1 MSHFPKTDHAL
12 IDAEHVTLLD
22 WVQRAVQR
30 LRIAYPTAEALY
42 ELDVV
47 RHLARSH
54 FEHERHEMREAGYP
68 FLGDHERDHARLIGE
83 LTQLRAEVSGAA
95 DESATDEAYGAI
107 RRRLNGWL
115 FSHVG
120 EHDARYVRWLKES
133 GAISHSIQ

>member
-30 LRIAYPTAEALY
+30 LRVAYPTAEALY

-54 FEHERHEMREAGYP
+54 FEHERHEMRELGYP
-68 FLGDHERDHARLIGE
+68 DMGDHERDHARLIGE
-83 LTQLRAEVSGAA
+83 LTQLRGEVSTNGQ
-95 DESATDEAYGAI
+95 ELATEEAYAAM

-133 GAISHSIQ
+133 GATSNSLQ